1 MPVYPCL
8 CVLMCLCVCFVPLVR
23 PRDITIG
30 GPSSFC
36 VGICMF
42 VCLCLCVIVCMC
54 ILERLCIFFCVMAF
68 IVFSHSAYCDHHNG
82 IILQPLSLPP
92 PSLPPPPSEFLP
104 LHIFIHSTSS
114 SFSSPAFSFLY
125 PRPSFPS

>member
-42 VCLCLCVIVCMC
+42 VCVFVCDCMYVCLRASMYIFLCNGIY
-54 ILERLCIFFCVMAF
+54 CIF
-68 IVFSHSAYCDHHNG
+68 
-82 IILQPLSLPP
+82 
-92 PSLPPPPSEFLP
+92 
-104 LHIFIHSTSS
+104 
-114 SFSSPAFSFLY
+114 AFSVL
-125 PRPSFPS
+125 